1 MTVHQYG
8 SGQSVRHSGST
19 ATVARARAVVD
30 LYTDGSA
37 DPRLDLRPTCGM
49 TLPPRLIQVGD
60 AQFLTADSIE
70 LADRLDR
77 AGARCEL
84 QVWPDQMHVF
94 HALAALIPE
103 SRSAY
108 RAAALFITTN
118 LDRAATLAV

>member
-1 MTVHQYG
+1 MYN
-8 SGQSVRHSGST
+8 S
-19 ATVARARAVVD
+19 
-30 LYTDGSA
+30 DGSA
-37 DPRLDLRPTCGM
+37 DPRLELRPTRGM
-49 TLPPRLIQVGD
+49 TLPPTVIQVGD
-60 AQFLTADSIE
+60 AEFLTVDSIE

-108 RAAALFITTN
+108 RAALFITTN
-118 LDRAATLAV
+118 LDRATTIAV